1 MPFGLEVL
9 LLFLKN
15 NLDLQITIL
24 DLQFDIAPFW
34 ELFSKTLLHLERDF
48 ATSWLIKKQSFKEL
62 QKQKKPPSKI

>member
-15 NLDLQITIL
+15 NLDLLFTIL

-34 ELFSKTLLHLERDF
+34 ELFFVNLHLK
-48 ATSWLIKKQSFKEL
+48 IL
-62 QKQKKPPSKI
+62 QYKIWTITKNW

>member
-15 NLDLQITIL
+15 NLDLLFTIL

-34 ELFSKTLLHLERDF
+34 ELFFVNLHLKIYN
-48 ATSWLIKKQSFKEL
+48 IKFG
-62 QKQKKPPSKI
+62 